1 MGSEKRMMKLFKKIL
16 LSTFAIGA
24 SVFIGNNVFAE
35 NYRVN
40 IAVLGDKQNG
50 KTQVVRRIFGHSFQE
65 MPKPSDWT
73 YGACGRIKQYRIGGD
88 VFECKYYDAPGYLEK
103 ADASLDQQIES
114 KAIKDANIALIV
126 VDPQQKGCM
135 QRRFTSSLQEAFVR
149 HVDHVFAVN
158 PDCKVIVVA
167 NKKDMV
173 TNPKKLDEYMYL
185 IGCLRHIHG
194 YDDDDDDDGLRA
206 DSILV
211 SAKTGEGIPELEKKI
226 VGLLGIA
233 DKTKLSVFS
242 DEFRD
247 CACGHTQCKDKCVKG
262 YRGDFY
268 CTEACLRSAEAE
280 PCSRSDCTSK
290 DKFLRVRTEGFVDP
304 KTNKM
309 YCSHRCY
316 QLDVGEPCGCCSCRC
331 NERYLRDEH
340 QGFVSRHTDRMY
352 CDQICY
358 KRAEGTVC
366 DNKDCY
372 ERFVVEDGRDGLDFF
387 TNKKTGKKYCPKHS
401 SDANS
406 GCTFL

>member
-1 MGSEKRMMKLFKKIL
+1 MGSEKRMMKLFKKVLFSI
-16 LSTFAIGA
+16 FVIGA
-24 SVFIGNNVFAE
+24 SIFIGSNVFAD
-35 NYRVN
+35 NYKVN
-40 IAVLGDKQNG
+40 IVVLGDKQNG
-50 KTQVVRRIFGHSFQE
+50 KTQIIRRIFGHSFQE
-65 MPKPSDWT
+65 VPKPSDWT
-73 YGACGRIKQYRIGGD
+73 CGAYGRRKEYHIDGD
-88 VFECKYYDAPGYLEK
+88 VFECKYYDAPGYLRD
-103 ADASLDQQIES
+103 ADVSLDQQIES
-114 KAIKDANIALIV
+114 KVLKGASIALIV
-126 VDPQQKGCM
+126 VDPQQKFGL
-135 QRRFTSSLQEAFVR
+135 QKRFTHSLHEAFAR
-149 HVDHVFAVN
+149 HVDHVFTVN

-167 NKKDMV
+167 SRIDTV
-173 TNPKKLDEYMYL
+173 TDLKKLDDYKKL
-185 IGCLRHIHG
+185 IASLQCI
-194 YDDDDDDDGLRA
+194 YSNYRA

-211 SAKTGEGIPELEKKI
+211 SAKTGEGIPDLEKKI
-226 VGLLGIA
+226 VGLLRIA
-233 DKTKLSVFS
+233 DKTKLSAFS

-247 CACGHTQCKDKCVKG
+247 CVCGHTQCKDKCVKG

-331 NERYLRDEH
+331 SERYLRDEH

-352 CDQICY
+352 CNQICY

-366 DNKDCY
+366 DNKDCH
-372 ERFVVEDGRDGLDFF
+372 ERFVVEDGRDGVDFF

>member
-1 MGSEKRMMKLFKKIL
+1 MGSEKRMMKLFKKVLFSI
-16 LSTFAIGA
+16 FVIGA
-24 SVFIGNNVFAE
+24 SIFIGSNVFAD
-35 NYRVN
+35 NYKVN
-40 IAVLGDKQNG
+40 IVVLGDKQNG
-50 KTQVVRRIFGHSFQE
+50 KTQIIRRIFGHSFQE
-65 MPKPSDWT
+65 VPKPSDWT
-73 YGACGRIKQYRIGGD
+73 CGAYGRRKEYHIDGD
-88 VFECKYYDAPGYLEK
+88 VFECKYYDAPGYLRD
-103 ADASLDQQIES
+103 ADVSLDQQIES
-114 KAIKDANIALIV
+114 KVLKGASIALIV
-126 VDPQQKGCM
+126 VDPQQKFGL
-135 QRRFTSSLQEAFVR
+135 QKRFTHSLHEAFAR
-149 HVDHVFAVN
+149 HVDHVFTVN

-167 NKKDMV
+167 SRIDTV
-173 TNPKKLDEYMYL
+173 TDLKKLDDYKKL
-185 IGCLRHIHG
+185 IASLQCI
-194 YDDDDDDDGLRA
+194 YSNYRA

-211 SAKTGEGIPELEKKI
+211 SAKTGEGIPDLEKKI
-226 VGLLGIA
+226 VGLLRIA
-233 DKTKLSVFS
+233 DKTKLSAFS

-247 CACGHTQCKDKCVKG
+247 CVCGHTQCKDKCVKG

-352 CDQICY
+352 CNQICY

-366 DNKDCY
+366 DNKDCH
-372 ERFVVEDGRDGLDFF
+372 ERFVVEDGRDGVDFF

>member
-1 MGSEKRMMKLFKKIL
+1 MGSEKRMMKLFKKVLFSI
-16 LSTFAIGA
+16 FVIGA
-24 SVFIGNNVFAE
+24 SIFIGSNVFAD
-35 NYRVN
+35 NYKVN
-40 IAVLGDKQNG
+40 IVVLGDKQNG
-50 KTQVVRRIFGHSFQE
+50 KTQIIRRIFGHSFQE
-65 MPKPSDWT
+65 VPKPSDWT
-73 YGACGRIKQYRIGGD
+73 CGAYGRRKEYHIDGD
-88 VFECKYYDAPGYLEK
+88 VFECKYYDAPGYLRD
-103 ADASLDQQIES
+103 ADVSLDQQIES
-114 KAIKDANIALIV
+114 KVLKGASIALIV
-126 VDPQQKGCM
+126 VDPQQKFGL
-135 QRRFTSSLQEAFVR
+135 QKRFTHSLHEAFAR
-149 HVDHVFAVN
+149 HVDHVFTVN

-167 NKKDMV
+167 SRIDTV
-173 TNPKKLDEYMYL
+173 TDLKKLDDYKKL
-185 IGCLRHIHG
+185 IASLQCI
-194 YDDDDDDDGLRA
+194 YSNYRA

-211 SAKTGEGIPELEKKI
+211 SAKTGEGIPDLEKKI
-226 VGLLGIA
+226 VGLLRIA
-233 DKTKLSVFS
+233 DKTKLSAFS

-247 CACGHTQCKDKCVKG
+247 CVCGHTQCKDKCVKG

-316 QLDVGEPCGCCSCRC
+316 QLDVGEPCGCCSCKC
-331 NERYLRDEH
+331 SERYLRDEH

-352 CDQICY
+352 CNQICY

-366 DNKDCY
+366 DNKDCH
-372 ERFVVEDGRDGLDFF
+372 ERFVVEDGRDGVDFF

>member
-1 MGSEKRMMKLFKKIL
+1 MGSEKFMIKLFKKIL

-24 SVFIGNNVFAE
+24 SIFIGNNVFAE

-40 IAVLGDKQNG
+40 IAVLGDKRNG

-65 MPKPSDWT
+65 MSKPSDWT
-73 YGACGRIKQYRIGGD
+73 YGACGRIKQYHIDGD

-126 VDPQQKGCM
+126 VDPQQKECI
-135 QRRFTSSLQEAFVR
+135 QKRFTDSLQEAFAR

-158 PDCKVIVVA
+158 PDCKIIVVA
-167 NKKDMV
+167 NKVD
-173 TNPKKLDEYMYL
+173 TITDPKKLDDCKKS
-185 IGCLRHIHG
+185 IDCLRYLHR
-194 YDDDDDDDGLRA
+194 DLRA

-211 SAKTGEGIPELEKKI
+211 SAKTGDGISELEEKI
-226 VGLLGIA
+226 FNLLRMA
-233 DKTKLSVFS
+233 NKAKLTTFS

-247 CACGHTQCKDKCVKG
+247 CVCGHTRCKDECVKG

-268 CTEACLRSAEAE
+268 CTEACLRAAEAE

-316 QLDVGEPCGCCSCRC
+316 QLDVGEPCEYCSCS
-331 NERYLRDEH
+331 ERYLRGEH
-340 QGFVSRHTDRMY
+340 QGFVSRHTNKMY
-352 CDQICY
+352 CDRICY
-358 KRAEGTVC
+358 ERAEGVYC
-366 DNKDCY
+366 GHKDCY
-372 ERFVVEDGRDGLDFF
+372 ERFVVADGREGVDFF
-387 TNKKTGKKYCPKHS
+387 TNEKTNKKYCPKHS
-401 SDANS
+401 RDADS
-406 GCTFL
+406 SCIFQ